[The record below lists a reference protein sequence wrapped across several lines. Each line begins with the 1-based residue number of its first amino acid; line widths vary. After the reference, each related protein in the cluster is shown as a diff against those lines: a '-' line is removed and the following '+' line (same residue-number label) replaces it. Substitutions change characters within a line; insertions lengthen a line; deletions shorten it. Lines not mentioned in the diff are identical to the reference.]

1 MEETDQ
7 KSSVPQTTIDD
18 KIFNFAYIMAMRDAT
33 QQQAFPVANKKLLWE
48 KADETVVAYRLLKG
62 YINDIL
68 DKDKQEQDF
77 YEIEKDI
84 EKAVN
89 EFIKTNGIKKV
100 TKKDEPESIEDAVIT
115 FGNAQKLINM
125 TAKYMFISAYQDSDK
140 AKLFNQCHCPM
151 DGIMVDKVAKIAGR
165 LVDEGEEGLRASLE
179 NFAYKRPR
187 AHDWAAKDEVRW
199 SKLTLENR
207 KPYEGFQKV
216 VRALAERE
224 GLSPLELDFCV
235 WGSDGDER

>member
-1 MEETDQ
+1 MEKTDQ
-7 KSSVPQTTIDD
+7 KGSVPQATIDD

-33 QQQAFPVANKKLLWE
+33 QQQAFPAANKKLLWE
-48 KADETVVAYRLLKG
+48 KADVTVVAYRLLKG

-100 TKKDEPESIEDAVIT
+100 TKQDEPESIEDAVFT
-115 FGNAQKLINM
+115 FGNAQKLINV

-140 AKLFNQCHCPM
+140 AKLF
-151 DGIMVDKVAKIAGR
+151 D
-165 LVDEGEEGLRASLE
+165 
-179 NFAYKRPR
+179 
-187 AHDWAAKDEVRW
+187 
-199 SKLTLENR
+199 
-207 KPYEGFQKV
+207 
-216 VRALAERE
+216 
-224 GLSPLELDFCV
+224 
-235 WGSDGDER
+235 

>member
-1 MEETDQ
+1 MEKTDQ
-7 KSSVPQTTIDD
+7 KSSVPQATIDD

-33 QQQAFPVANKKLLWE
+33 QQQAFPAANKKLLWE

-140 AKLFNQCHCPM
+140 AKLFDQCHCPM
-151 DGIMVDKVAKIAGR
+151 DSVMIEEVA
-165 LVDEGEEGLRASLE
+165 SM
-179 NFAYKRPR
+179 
-187 AHDWAAKDEVRW
+187 AKGYEDVKLFKNSNVRW
-199 SKLTLENR
+199 SRITSEKKE
-207 KPYEGFQKV
+207 PYEAFQRV
-216 VRALAERE
+216 VQGLAKEKK
-224 GLSPLELDFCV
+224 LSPLEFDFHV
-235 WGSDGDER
+235 WGSSE

>member
-7 KSSVPQTTIDD
+7 KSSVPQATIDD

-33 QQQAFPVANKKLLWE
+33 QQQAFPAANKKLLWE

-84 EKAVN
+84 EKAVD

-100 TKKDEPESIEDAVIT
+100 TKKRRTRIHRR
-115 FGNAQKLINM
+115 
-125 TAKYMFISAYQDSDK
+125 
-140 AKLFNQCHCPM
+140 C
-151 DGIMVDKVAKIAGR
+151 
-165 LVDEGEEGLRASLE
+165 SLHIR
-179 NFAYKRPR
+179 KRSETHQYDR
-187 AHDWAAKDEVRW
+187 QVHVH
-199 SKLTLENR
+199 
-207 KPYEGFQKV
+207 
-216 VRALAERE
+216 
-224 GLSPLELDFCV
+224 FCV
-235 WGSDGDER
+235 PGFGQSEALRSVPLPYGWHNGG

>member
-1 MEETDQ
+1 MEKTDQ
-7 KSSVPQTTIDD
+7 KGPVPQATIDD

-33 QQQAFPVANKKLLWE
+33 QQQAFPAANKKLLWE

-68 DKDKQEQDF
+68 GKDKQEQDF

-100 TKKDEPESIEDAVIT
+100 TKKDEPEFIEDTVFT

-125 TAKYMFISAYQDSDK
+125 TAQQRLTEDYTPEGNPAYTFVFKDTDGNETTAEYYEYDTNFYAAVVGDKVYLVNKMNIRDMDDAYQ
-140 AKLFNQCHCPM
+140 
-151 DGIMVDKVAKIAGR
+151 KI
-165 LVDEGEEGLRASLE
+165 
-179 NFAYKRPR
+179 K
-187 AHDWAAKDEVRW
+187 
-199 SKLTLENR
+199 
-207 KPYEGFQKV
+207 
-216 VRALAERE
+216 
-224 GLSPLELDFCV
+224 
-235 WGSDGDER
+235 